1 MRTATHAATLVASIL
16 LAACASGGSPS
27 DGDIVRSGDGRPQA
41 RGRAA
46 LALPVSAAA
55 LALDHASELS
65 LADGQRGA
73 LEAIRRSVDSANA
86 PLRVQLDSLRPTQ
99 RPVNSRDMG
108 PEERAQMNARRTAIA
123 AVVGRMRDNA
133 AATRERTFAVL
144 TPEQRTRVEALETE
158 ARKRSEND
166 VNRVG
171 QSDDAQQGT
180 ARRRGG
186 RPQED

>member
-1 MRTATHAATLVASIL
+1 MRTATRAATLVASIL
-16 LAACASGGSPS
+16 LAACASGGSPR
-27 DGDIVRSGDGRPQA
+27 DGDIGRAQGRGRP
-41 RGRAA
+41 A

-65 LADGQRGA
+65 LAESQRNT
-73 LEAIRRSVDSANA
+73 LEAIRHSVDSANA

-108 PEERAQMNARRTAIA
+108 PEERQQMTARRTAIA
-123 AVVGRMRDNA
+123 AVVAHMRDNA

-171 QSDDAQQGT
+171 QSDDAQGT
-180 ARRRGG
+180 MRRRGG